1 MNIESLEIP
10 DIKLISPSVFSD
22 DRGYF
27 METFNQRLFNEKI
40 KVTNFL
46 QDNESSSSFG
56 VLRGLHFQEPPYA
69 QAKLMRVITGE
80 VFDVMVDLRSDS
92 QTYGKH
98 VGINLDG
105 ESKQILYLP
114 KGFAHGFLVLSKY
127 AVFTYK
133 VDSFFNNKSENTLH
147 WKDETL
153 NIKWP
158 LYENEIILSEKDKN
172 GLLWDEIPN
181 FNLEQWSK

>member
-10 DIKLISPSVFSD
+10 DVKLISPSVFSD

-40 KVTNFL
+40 KFTNFL

-69 QAKLMRVITGE
+69 QAKLMRVIKGE
-80 VFDVMVDLRSDS
+80 VLDVAVDLRSDS
-92 QTYGKH
+92 ATFGKH
-98 VGINLDG
+98 TSVRLNGVNKEMLFI
-105 ESKQILYLP
+105 P
-114 KGFAHGFLVLSKY
+114 RGFAHGFLVMSEK
-127 AVFTYK
+127 AVFLYK
-133 VDSFFNNKSENTLH
+133 VDSYYKAKSERTID
-147 WKDETL
+147 WQDKKL

-158 LYENEIILSEKDKN
+158 LSEKEILLSEKDNN
-172 GLLWDEIPN
+172 GMAWNKIPE
-181 FNLEQWSK
+181 FTQKFWES

>member
-10 DIKLISPSVFSD
+10 DIKLICPSVFSD

-80 VFDVMVDLRSDS
+80 VFDVAVDLRSDS
-92 QTYGKH
+92 VTFGKH
-98 VGINLDG
+98 VVVWLNG
-105 ESKQILYLP
+105 ENKEMLYIP
-114 KGFAHGFLVLSKY
+114 RGFAHGFVVMSEK
-127 AVFTYK
+127 AVFSYK
-133 VDSFFNNKSENTLH
+133 VDSYYYPKSERTLD
-147 WKDETL
+147 WKDKTL
-153 NIKWP
+153 KINWP
-158 LYENEIILSEKDKN
+158 LSESEILLSEKDKY
-172 GLLWDEIPN
+172 GLNWNQLPQIDQKRWE
-181 FNLEQWSK
+181 S